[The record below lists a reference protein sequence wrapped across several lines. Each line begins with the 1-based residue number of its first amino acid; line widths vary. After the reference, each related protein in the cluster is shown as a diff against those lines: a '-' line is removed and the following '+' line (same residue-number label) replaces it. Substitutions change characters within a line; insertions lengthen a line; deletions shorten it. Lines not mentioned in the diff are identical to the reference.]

1 MFQIARMSI
10 FMMKPNQ
17 EELRHGIVEIGAEY
31 SAIERVRDDTLRW
44 LAKIGVANW
53 NEGEWKLTV
62 AGRKVLRRLLEGD
75 ALPELL

>member
-1 MFQIARMSI
+1 MFQIAECRF

-44 LAKIGVANW
+44 LAKSRC
-53 NEGEWKLTV
+53 ELE
-62 AGRKVLRRLLEGD
+62 RRRNGS
-75 ALPELL
+75 